1 MNDPRHRG
9 VVKSLRFV
17 DSRFRYAFIK
27 PHVGRAKIFV
37 HVHDLRVRIK
47 RGTVVEYTVE
57 HYQRDNGEEAV
68 KAVDVVIVDE
78 AEPPELEP
86 EPAAPAP
93 APPSEPEPAPA
104 PAPEPAAQPE
114 PEPAPEPVPDPA
126 PAPEPEPG
134 QELNA
139 DVIGEIAEYLRGDRE
154 RLDAR
159 SQARQYM
166 DFLLG
171 GENVHAAIQRD
182 WAHFGTD
189 YQNNLLAAVRQLDWS
204 KLRRV
209 LRNVGYADQDLD
221 DLDAD
226 FDDGEPGHNNAHYA
240 HYPRITVGEI
250 LTGGH
255 TLQLIRQFPDGEPL
269 FCAYSTQ
276 DRRDIVFVEWCSNDR
291 ATYVFHDAMEAMLG
305 ESNTEAFLDR
315 IVFFAAQV
323 HHLPRAALW
332 EDPTFRLLARAG
344 NYDQQQFADHMDRCF
359 QLDGGAPAHGIV
371 AYTGYCL
378 RVKHDEDHRGRLA
391 HLLEL
396 GGAELRAEGAEFRQN
411 YHERRQRVALPVPA
425 PISTLRVAIGDV
437 VRGMP
442 NGTIPEN
449 GRQSPRPIHSIRN
462 ASTRCFDCS

>member
-1 MNDPRHRG
+1 
-9 VVKSLRFV
+9 
-17 DSRFRYAFIK
+17 
-27 PHVGRAKIFV
+27 
-37 HVHDLRVRIK
+37 
-47 RGTVVEYTVE
+47 
-57 HYQRDNGEEAV
+57 
-68 KAVDVVIVDE
+68 
-78 AEPPELEP
+78 
-86 EPAAPAP
+86 
-93 APPSEPEPAPA
+93 
-104 PAPEPAAQPE
+104 
-114 PEPAPEPVPDPA
+114 PAPEPVPDPA

-171 GENVHAAIQRD
+171 GESVHAAIQRD

-332 EDPTFRLLARAG
+332 ENPTFRLLARAG